1 MPPKSH
7 SKTEIEKAC
16 VSSIEVS
23 DIGGKRPKL
32 KSVKKRYA
40 IKKRRIDDTTALDMS
55 PDFFPAKKPATIPQ
69 NQAGIVKI

>member
-1 MPPKSH
+1 M
-7 SKTEIEKAC
+7 C
-16 VSSIEVS
+16 VSSIEVL

-32 KSVKKRYA
+32 ESVKKRYA
-40 IKKRRIDDTTALDMS
+40 IKKRRIDDTTARDIS